1 MEAYADRET
10 RERQRLQ
17 AENVALEGQVGA
29 AACDQCLCVAT
40 TRNSKQV
47 TLELQLGAAAHAC
60 APRLHTILCVV
71 S

>member
-29 AACDQCLCVAT
+29 GIGLGLRTQGVQGAGGMGWLG
-40 TRNSKQV
+40 
-47 TLELQLGAAAHAC
+47 LEQSL
-60 APRLHTILCVV
+60 P
-71 S
+71 